1 MTTSGSGS
9 VVLAGGGTAGHT
21 SPLIATGLELRRL
34 GDGVRVTALGTAR
47 GLETSVVPAAG
58 LQLELIPPVPMPR
71 RVGKDFALLG
81 PRLLQ
86 AVRATAQLLRRVE
99 ADVVLGFGGY
109 VSTPA
114 YLAARR
120 LGLPVVIHEQNVL
133 PGLANKLA
141 ARLTREVYTS
151 FPQTSLPHARCI
163 GLPMRRGIT
172 DLDRAA
178 LRREARMSFE
188 LDPELPTLLV
198 SGGSQG
204 ALRINTA
211 VAGAWPELLGSG
223 IQVLHVLGP
232 KNLVPGIER
241 SVDQDER
248 CRLPARGVCGA
259 DGAGLCCGRSHAG
272 AQRCQHGA
280 GDRGRRTSCRIRAL
294 PSRKRRAG
302 SQCRTRC
309 QRRWRNHAG
318 RPRLHV
324 DLGGPGDSGPLCA
337 SGPAHR
343 NESSARQRC
352 APGRSYRVGVASFGG
367 DALMGLLTP
376 IQLPRLEELGA
387 VHFIAIGGSG
397 MNGIA
402 SMMLA
407 QGIPVSGS
415 DRQDSKYL
423 RSLEAQGARV
433 YVGHR
438 ADQLGDAS
446 TVVAS
451 SAIREDNPELA
462 EARRRG
468 LRVLHRS
475 AALGSLMLG
484 RRGIAVAG
492 THGKTTTTAM
502 IAHVLSGC
510 GLDPSFVIGGA
521 LTGTA
526 TGGHRGSG
534 DIIVVEADES
544 DGSFLQYPR
553 EVAVVTN
560 IDPDH
565 LSNWGSADN
574 YADGFLRFATA
585 DSVRLLVTSADDLRS
600 RRPHRADPAA
610 RGRRAAGTGDHD
622 LRHLT
627 GRRRANRRRKPR
639 RHWLTFRASLG

>member
-34 GDGVRVTALGTAR
+34 GDGVTVTALGTAR

-241 SVDQDER
+241 SVDQGSGAVYQPVAYVAQMER
-248 CRLPARGVCGA
+248 AYAAADLMLARSGANTVLETAAVGLPAVFVPYP
-259 DGAGLCCGRSHAG
+259 
-272 AQRCQHGA
+272 HGN
-280 GDRGRRTSCRIRAL
+280 GEQAL
-294 PSRKRRAG
+294 NAELVI
-302 SQCRTRC
+302 
-309 QRRWRNHAG
+309 N
-318 RPRLHV
+318 V
-324 DLGGPGDSGPLCA
+324 GGG
-337 SGPAHR
+337 
-343 NESSARQRC
+343 
-352 APGRSYRVGVASFGG
+352 
-367 DALMGLLTP
+367 
-376 IQLPRLEELGA
+376 
-387 VHFIAIGGSG
+387 
-397 MNGIA
+397 
-402 SMMLA
+402 MMLA
-407 QGIPVSGS
+407 DRDCTSTWVAQEIPVLFAHP
-415 DRQDSKYL
+415 DRLTGMSQALASV
-423 RSLEAQGARV
+423 AR
-433 YVGHR
+433 
-438 ADQLGDAS
+438 LDAA
-446 TVVAS
+446 TVLAS
-451 SAIREDNPELA
+451 
-462 EARRRG
+462 
-468 LRVLHRS
+468 RVL
-475 AALGSLMLG
+475 
-484 RRGIAVAG
+484 
-492 THGKTTTTAM
+492 
-502 IAHVLSGC
+502 
-510 GLDPSFVIGGA
+510 
-521 LTGTA
+521 
-526 TGGHRGSG
+526 
-534 DIIVVEADES
+534 
-544 DGSFLQYPR
+544 
-553 EVAVVTN
+553 EVM
-560 IDPDH
+560 
-565 LSNWGSADN
+565 
-574 YADGFLRFATA
+574 R
-585 DSVRLLVTSADDLRS
+585 
-600 RRPHRADPAA
+600 
-610 RGRRAAGTGDHD
+610 
-622 LRHLT
+622 
-627 GRRRANRRRKPR
+627 
-639 RHWLTFRASLG
+639 